1 MDAVLVLLGLIVLI
15 GGVGAIML
23 KAWSVN
29 KKAEAVKTSDPA

>member
-1 MDAVLVLLGLIVLI
+1 MDAALVLLGLVVLI

-29 KKAEAVKTSDPA
+29 KKAEALKASDPV

>member
-1 MDAVLVLLGLIVLI
+1 MDAVLVLLGLIILI

-29 KKAEAVKTSDPA
+29 KKAEAMKGSDPA